1 MSGVSLRPYQA
12 LGVNG
17 IRQSFGAGN
26 KAVVYVLPT
35 GGGKCLKSGT
45 KIIKYSGDVVNVED
59 VKTGDLLMGPDS
71 LPRTVVSTCTGR
83 EMMYRITPT
92 KGDPYTVNESHILSL
107 KLTNFEGRVTA
118 GDGKKYE
125 AGDIVNINVLDYLK
139 SSNTFK
145 HVAKGWR
152 TGVDFDTNRKP
163 LEIPP
168 YILGAWLGD
177 GTTNYRIELTNP
189 DEEVISEWYSFA
201 SNVGCRVSTREQDKT
216 DCKGYVLVSD
226 DRNGRNGGSNPALN
240 KFRDLDLM
248 GNKHIP
254 HKYKTATR
262 KDRLALLA
270 GIIDT
275 DGYLHHNGY
284 DIVLKHERLMNDVAF
299 VARSLGFAC
308 YIAPCKKICTNTGAK
323 GDYFR
328 MNITGDV
335 DEIPCKVPR
344 RKAQTRKQKKS
355 VLMTG
360 ITVEPVGEG
369 DYYGFELSGPD
380 RLFLLG
386 DFTVTHNTFTFA
398 YIANAASMKGN
409 RVLILVHRKE
419 LLMQASM
426 SLAKIGLRHTLVC
439 QDKHF
444 REIQIQHMRELK
456 YSAIDQ
462 MSNVCIASTGTLI
475 NRLSKIMT
483 PQLIICDEAH
493 HCIDGNTWGKIV
505 SHFNDSR
512 LLGVTATPIRVDG
525 KGLGRHAGGMFDDMI
540 VGPSMNEL
548 IGMGNLTPIRLF
560 CPPTELDL
568 SGVKRSNGDFQRKDI
583 EERVDKPKITGSAVE
598 HYGKICPGAPTIAF
612 CVSVDHAEH
621 TAAQFRAGGFKF
633 HSIDGSMH
641 DAERRN
647 LIHQLATGGI
657 HGLTSCD
664 IISEGT
670 DIPVVTCGIMLRP
683 TDSTGLYMQQGG
695 RTLRPAPEIG
705 KDAAI
710 ILDHVGNT
718 MRHGLLNEDREWSLD
733 GVKKKKNKNG
743 EDTYSVKTMQCSNC
757 YAVFSPAHQCPEC
770 GTPVEFRGRTV
781 EEVAGSLKETT
792 EAEIKAARK
801 IRNYEDSQALTFND
815 LLELGKQRGY
825 KNPAAWARFKING
838 RKDNETRR

>member
-1 MSGVSLRPYQA
+1 MSGVSLRPYQSV
-12 LGVNG
+12 GVNG

-35 GGGKCLKSGT
+35 GGGKCVSAGT
-45 KIIKYSGDVVNVED
+45 PVIMYDKTTKLVED
-59 VKTGDLLMGPDS
+59 VKPGDLLMGPDGK
-71 LPRTVVSTCTGR
+71 PRLVVSTCSGR
-83 EMMYRITPT
+83 EEMYKITPE
-92 KGDPYTVNESHILSL
+92 KGDPYTVNESHIISL
-107 KLTNFEGRVTA
+107 RNNEGRILNVSVRQLWF
-118 GDGKKYE
+118 GDSVHFDKLLCSIKTNSHSGFMGWRVPGILR
-125 AGDIVNINVLDYLK
+125 GDI
-139 SSNTFK
+139 T
-145 HVAKGWR
+145 
-152 TGVDFDTNRKP
+152 P
-163 LEIPP
+163 
-168 YILGAWLGD
+168 
-177 GTTNYRIELTNP
+177 ELT
-189 DEEVISEWYSFA
+189 DIS
-201 SNVGCRVSTREQDKT
+201 
-216 DCKGYVLVSD
+216 
-226 DRNGRNGGSNPALN
+226 
-240 KFRDLDLM
+240 
-248 GNKHIP
+248 I
-254 HKYKTATR
+254 
-262 KDRLALLA
+262 
-270 GIIDT
+270 
-275 DGYLHHNGY
+275 
-284 DIVLKHERLMNDVAF
+284 
-299 VARSLGFAC
+299 
-308 YIAPCKKICTNTGAK
+308 
-323 GDYFR
+323 
-328 MNITGDV
+328 
-335 DEIPCKVPR
+335 
-344 RKAQTRKQKKS
+344 
-355 VLMTG
+355 
-360 ITVEPVGEG
+360 EPVGEG

-398 YIANAASMKGN
+398 YIANAASAKGN

-444 REIQIQHMRELK
+444 REIQLQHMRELK

-462 MSNVCIASTGTLI
+462 MANVCIASTGTLI
-475 NRLSKIMT
+475 NRLTKVMT

-493 HCIDGNTWGKIV
+493 HCIDGNTWGRIV
-505 SHFNDSR
+505 AHFDDSR

-540 VGPSMNEL
+540 IGPSMNEL
-548 IGMGNLTPIRLF
+548 IDMGNLTPIRLF

-583 EERVDKPKITGSAVE
+583 EDRVDKPKITGSAVE

-612 CVSVDHAEH
+612 CVSVQHAEH
-621 TAAQFRAGGFKF
+621 TAEQFRAGGFKF

-695 RTLRPAPEIG
+695 RTLRPAPEVG

-743 EDTYSVKTMQCSNC
+743 ENTFSVKTIQCGNC
-757 YAVFSPAHQCPEC
+757 YAVFSPATHCPEC
-770 GTPVEFRGRTV
+770 GAAVEFRGRTV
-781 EEVAGSLKETT
+781 EEVEGSLKETT

-801 IRNYEDSQALTFND
+801 VRNYEDSQALTFND

-825 KNPAAWARFKING
+825 KNPAAWARFKVNG